1 MCMAEYGAFDVEG
14 LAEQVKQ
21 LKAMM
26 SDDPSFRRRV
36 NNVIRRVLMEARKQV
51 MSNAKEVLD
60 NDPRH
65 AYKAVRSAVY
75 KRILGG
81 QLNILQKRKAGAP
94 GNYQKPLKGLPK
106 RGGNRWG
113 RSARTK
119 AIEGYEGSD
128 RGFILRFVNAGTVDR
143 GIHSYTD
150 KSGTLHNLRTASSM
164 NIKTRGLSGNR
175 GNIKPRNWF
184 GQASQKALESAAG
197 SMDEFIDRIIKEEFL

>member
-1 MCMAEYGAFDVEG
+1 MADYGAFDVEG
-14 LAEQVKQ
+14 LAEQVKK

-26 SDDPSFRRRV
+26 SDDPSFRKRV

-51 MSNAKEVLD
+51 MANAKDVLD
-60 NDPRH
+60 SDPRH

-94 GNYQKPLKGLPK
+94 GNYQKPRKGLPP

-119 AIEGYEGSD
+119 ALEGYEGSD
-128 RGFILRFVNAGTVDR
+128 RGFILRFINAGASGR
-143 GIHSYTD
+143 AIHSFTGKD
-150 KSGTLHNLRTASSM
+150 GHSHDLRNAV
-164 NIKTRGLSGNR
+164 KGGNR
-175 GNIKPRNWF
+175 GNIAPRNWF
-184 GQASQKALESAAG
+184 GSASQRALENAAG
-197 SMDEFIDRIIKEEFL
+197 NMDEFIDKVINEEFL

>member
-1 MCMAEYGAFDVEG
+1 MAEYGAFDVEG

-26 SDDPSFRRRV
+26 SDDPGFRKRV

-51 MSNAKEVLD
+51 MANAKDVLD
-60 NDPRH
+60 SDPRH

-81 QLNILQKRKAGAP
+81 QLNILQKRKAGQP
-94 GNYQKPLKGLPK
+94 TNYQKPLKGLPK

-119 AIEGYEGSD
+119 ALEGYEGSD
-128 RGFILRFVNAGTVDR
+128 RGFILRFFNAGTSDR
-143 GIHSYTD
+143 FIRTYTD
-150 KSGTLHNLRTASSM
+150 RNGDRHSLGSSNNQ
-164 NIKTRGLSGNR
+164 NIKTRAFEAFR

-184 GQASQKALESAAG
+184 GQASQKALEHAAG
-197 SMDEFIDRIIKEEFL
+197 SMDEFIDRVINEEFI

>member
-1 MCMAEYGAFDVEG
+1 
-14 LAEQVKQ
+14 
-21 LKAMM
+21 
-26 SDDPSFRRRV
+26 
-36 NNVIRRVLMEARKQV
+36 
-51 MSNAKEVLD
+51 VLD

-128 RGFILRFVNAGTVDR
+128 RGFILRFVNAGTADR

-150 KSGTLHNLRTASSM
+150 KSGTTHNLGTASSM
-164 NIKTRGLSGNR
+164 NIKTHALSGNR

-184 GQASQKALESAAG
+184 GSASQRALENAAG
-197 SMDEFIDRIIKEEFL
+197 NMEEFIDRIIKEEFL

>member
-1 MCMAEYGAFDVEG
+1 MAEYGAFDVEG

-26 SDDPSFRRRV
+26 SDDPGFRKRV

-51 MSNAKEVLD
+51 SEDAKGVLD

-81 QLNILQKRKAGAP
+81 QLNILAKRKAGQP
-94 GNYQKPLKGLPK
+94 GNYQKPRKGLPP

-128 RGFILRFVNAGTVDR
+128 RGFVLRFVNAGASGRAIRSFTGKDGER
-143 GIHSYTD
+143 HS
-150 KSGTLHNLRTASSM
+150 LRTSV
-164 NIKTRGLSGNR
+164 KGGNR
-175 GNIKPRNWF
+175 GSIAPRNWF
-184 GQASQKALESAAG
+184 GQASQKALEHAAG
-197 SMDEFIDRIIKEEFL
+197 NMDEFIDKVIKEEFL